1 MKNDRSTSRINT
13 SQFTHLVLFDGVC
26 NLCNGFV
33 QFLIRQDKRDQLT
46 FGSLQ
51 GSIAQQLLAQN
62 GINNY
67 LSSIV
72 YIRNGKL
79 HQRSSAALSILKDVG
94 GWWWLTQIFWIV
106 PRPIRDMFY
115 NWVGRNRYRWFGKR
129 QSCMVPSPELQK
141 RFLEC

>member
-1 MKNDRSTSRINT
+1 MKNDLSTSPINI
-13 SQFTHLVLFDGVC
+13 SQFNHLVLFDGVC

-79 HQRSSAALSILKDVG
+79 YQRSSAALSILKDVG

>member
-1 MKNDRSTSRINT
+1 MKNDLSTSPINI
-13 SQFTHLVLFDGVC
+13 SQFNHLVLFDGVC

-79 HQRSSAALSILKDVG
+79 YQRSSAALSILKDVG
-94 GWWWLTQIFWIV
+94 GWWWLTQIFWIA

>member
-1 MKNDRSTSRINT
+1 MKNDLSTSPINI
-13 SQFTHLVLFDGVC
+13 SQFNHLVLFDGVC

-79 HQRSSAALSILKDVG
+79 YQRSSAALSILKDVG

-129 QSCMVPSPELQK
+129 QSCMVPCPELQK

>member
-1 MKNDRSTSRINT
+1 MKNDLSTSPINI
-13 SQFTHLVLFDGVC
+13 SQFNHLVLFDGVC

-79 HQRSSAALSILKDVG
+79 HQRSSAALSILKDVR